1 MWEWSNR
8 TVKKKPPEKTDR
20 NAASLL
26 AAYNDLILS
35 LIHI

>member
-26 AAYNDLILS
+26 AAYNDLIGS
-35 LIHI
+35 G